1 MVLLSVGAMTILSFQ
16 HACPPKK
23 KKRAKSRVASTAS
36 AVYTSNPQTGSVLSA
51 GSGLKKAGRAAAFVM
66 FRSRSCGWQLLF
78 CLVETGPR
86 PDDLRSC
93 AWQSISACSARAISL
108 VPPLRQCLTLEGT
121 LSGKVHSRSLSNQK
135 TELGPGSEP
144 DRTADNWFRTAQV
157 SSSIF
162 SQSMDHSQ
170 ELTVYNLS
178 VLSGSQIPAP

>member
-1 MVLLSVGAMTILSFQ
+1 MSS
-16 HACPPKK
+16 KK
-23 KKRAKSRVASTAS
+23 KKKKTSKVTRCIYGICGVYQQPADGIRTFSRLRAEE
-36 AVYTSNPQTGSVLSA
+36 
-51 GSGLKKAGRAAAFVM
+51 AGRAAAFVM
-66 FRSRSCGWQLLF
+66 FRSRSRGWQLLF

-121 LSGKVHSRSLSNQK
+121 LSGKVHSHSLSNQK